1 MKMKGKRYKLA
12 AAFIIISAVFLT
24 KGLWAYFTDQKVL
37 INTLTP
43 GQNTIEIQEEFQEP
57 EEVKPEEIYHK
68 KVEIKNTGPVS
79 CYTRVRVL
87 FSDSCMEKQ
96 CDLNWNTQEWEEED
110 GWYYYKNVL
119 RPQET
124 STALFTQLTIKDGV
138 KKEELHDFS
147 VTVYAESYQYEEGI
161 EYKEAWRIYEK
172 NKGGT
177 A

>member
-12 AAFIIISAVFLT
+12 AALTLISAIFLM

-43 GQNTIEIQEEFQEP
+43 GHNTIEIQEEFEEP
-57 EEVKPEEIYHK
+57 GEVEPGKAYHK

-96 CDLNWNTQEWEEED
+96 CELDWNTKEWEEEN
-110 GWYYYKNVL
+110 GWYYYKEL
-119 RPQET
+119 LSPQEV
-124 STALFTQLTIKDGV
+124 STALFTQLKL
-138 KKEELHDFS
+138 KEDSNERYDFS
-147 VTVYAESYQYEEGI
+147 VTVYAESCQYEDGM
-161 EYKEAWRIYEK
+161 EYKEAWKLFEK
-172 NKGGT
+172 NKGGS